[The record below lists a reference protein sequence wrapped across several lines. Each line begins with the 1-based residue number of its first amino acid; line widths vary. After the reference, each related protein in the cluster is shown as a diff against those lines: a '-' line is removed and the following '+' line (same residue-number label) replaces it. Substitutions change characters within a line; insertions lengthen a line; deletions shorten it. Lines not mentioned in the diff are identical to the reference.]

1 MPFLIE
7 SCLKLGDSCCN
18 QNDRREFDAMLSKTM
33 QDAYSEQ
40 IRNEFSSAYLY
51 LSMALY
57 FEGQSLPGFAKW
69 MRVQFAEEQTHAM
82 KMLDYVVDRGET
94 VTLSAIE
101 KPAADFKSATDVFE
115 RTLAHEQK
123 VTSLIHNLYALAA
136 KENDYASMEML
147 QWFIKEQVEEEKNAS
162 LILDQLKMV
171 GDKGSSLVML
181 DHRIG
186 KRGD

>member
-1 MPFLIE
+1 
-7 SCLKLGDSCCN
+7 
-18 QNDRREFDAMLSKTM
+18 MLSKTM

-69 MRVQFAEEQTHAM
+69 MRVQFGEEQAHAM

-101 KPAADFKSATDVFE
+101 KPVSDFKSATDVFE
-115 RTLAHEQK
+115 RTLAHERK
-123 VTSLIHNLYALAA
+123 VTSLISSLYALAA

-186 KRGD
+186 KRGE

>member
-1 MPFLIE
+1 
-7 SCLKLGDSCCN
+7 
-18 QNDRREFDAMLSKTM
+18 MLSKTM
-33 QDAYSEQ
+33 QNAFSEQ
-40 IRNEFSSAYLY
+40 VKNEFASAYLY

-57 FEGQSLPGFAKW
+57 FEKLSLPGFAKW
-69 MRVQFAEEQTHAM
+69 MRVQFTEEQTHAM
-82 KMLDYVVDRGET
+82 KMLDYVVDRGG
-94 VTLSAIE
+94 TLSLSTIE
-101 KPAADFKSATDVFE
+101 KPAADFKSTTDVFE

-123 VTSLIHNLYALAA
+123 VTSLIHNLFALAT

-186 KRGD
+186 KRGE

>member
-1 MPFLIE
+1 
-7 SCLKLGDSCCN
+7 
-18 QNDRREFDAMLSKTM
+18 
-33 QDAYSEQ
+33 
-40 IRNEFSSAYLY
+40 
-51 LSMALY
+51 
-57 FEGQSLPGFAKW
+57 
-69 MRVQFAEEQTHAM
+69 
-82 KMLDYVVDRGET
+82 MLDFVVDRGET

-101 KPAADFKSATDVFE
+101 KPVSDFKSATDVFE
-115 RTLAHEQK
+115 RTLAHERK
-123 VTSLIHNLYALAA
+123 VTSLIHNLYAQAT

-186 KRGD
+186 KRGE

>member
-1 MPFLIE
+1 
-7 SCLKLGDSCCN
+7 
-18 QNDRREFDAMLSKTM
+18 M
-33 QDAYSEQ
+33 QDAFSEQ
-40 IRNEFSSAYLY
+40 IRAELSSAYLY

-57 FEGQSLPGFAKW
+57 FEKQSLPGFAKW
-69 MRVQFAEEQTHAM
+69 MRVQFTEEQSHAM
-82 KMLDYVVDRGET
+82 KMIDFVVDRGDT

-101 KPAADFKSATDVFE
+101 KPFSDFKSATEVFE
-115 RTLAHEQK
+115 RTVAHEQK
-123 VTSLIHNLYALAA
+123 VTGLIHNLYALAA
-136 KENDYASMEML
+136 KESDFASMEML
-147 QWFIKEQVEEEKNAS
+147 QWFIKEQVEEEKNAT